1 MLANQSHQTK
11 VHQDQIA
18 VMGAKLNEFTEQ
30 QRDLIERARAKAD
43 SYQGE
48 INCQNDE
55 IRKLGYI
62 IDDKENQLK

>member
-1 MLANQSHQTK
+1 M
-11 VHQDQIA
+11 
-18 VMGAKLNEFTEQ
+18 MGAKLNEFTEQ